1 MPCYHNRADRTL
13 NQRRSHVSGRL
24 VWLMA
29 NDLVVVGH
37 AYANKCSVGTPAI
50 GEAITTS
57 SIPIFLFTSSLF
69 LINTF
74 GDQIQYKQRSN
85 SHYQCHLL
93 NQGMSQQ
100 TSCSLPTTKST
111 TSQLQNEFTSTDRHF
126 STSCLIIEEC
136 SRSFQFFHFHLI
148 EAGEE
153 GAVIITNLKT
163 FISHQILLLLH
174 NQIDQIKKKNR
185 FNCVRQVIGS
195 VEFIE
200 FTLGGGL
207 RKRFFIGTEPA

>member
-37 AYANKCSVGTPAI
+37 AYANKCSVSTPAI

-57 SIPIFLFTSSLF
+57 SNPIFLFTSSLF
-69 LINTF
+69 VINTF
-74 GDQIQYKQRSN
+74 RDQIQYKQRSN

-100 TSCSLPTTKST
+100 TSCFLPTTKST
-111 TSQLQNEFTSTDRHF
+111 TSQLRNEFSSTDLHF
-126 STSCLIIEEC
+126 STSCLIIEEF
-136 SRSFQFFHFHLI
+136 SHPFFKIEQFFRFHLI
-148 EAGEE
+148 EEGEE
-153 GAVIITNLKT
+153 GAVIVTNLKT

-174 NQIDQIKKKNR
+174 NQIDQIKKIKKKTIKLYR
-185 FNCVRQVIGS
+185 TGYWFC
-195 VEFIE
+195 
-200 FTLGGGL
+200 
-207 RKRFFIGTEPA
+207 